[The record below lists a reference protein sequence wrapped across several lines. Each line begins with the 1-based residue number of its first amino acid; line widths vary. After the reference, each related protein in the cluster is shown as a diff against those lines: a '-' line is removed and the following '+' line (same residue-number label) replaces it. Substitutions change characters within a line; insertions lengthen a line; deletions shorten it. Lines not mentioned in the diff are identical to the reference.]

1 MKIKKLSTFRLS
13 THNHYPPS
21 MVLHKMFNVGYFLP
35 LIKSQGGIEESQVGT
50 ETKQK
55 EPRQSHRNDTKYSL
69 FNIQDNHN
77 GRCT

>member
-1 MKIKKLSTFRLS
+1 MKIKKLSTSGLS
-13 THNHYPPS
+13 NS
-21 MVLHKMFNVGYFLP
+21 QSLSAFNGLHKMFNVGYFLP